1 MARGSRRTIA
11 RCVVWLAGIASL
23 CGIAAQPAGAASD
36 TFVPVEVCQT
46 SVRSVVV
53 ETKLGRACIRYA
65 ASRGVQGAP
74 LAIMSFHGDRDARA
88 EAKKDF
94 QAIELERLKTAQ
106 QYADT
111 YGWPWVM
118 IARPGV
124 YGSSGDHRA
133 RRELLE
139 FLALDAAVS
148 AIKSRYGVQQ
158 LALMGHSGG
167 ATAVGAMLTLG
178 RDDMVCAVMTSG
190 AFSLLE
196 RQERRS
202 VAAGRKLTNADHD
215 YDPLDHVR
223 GIRPAPNRRIIVAGD
238 PRDTNTHFDLQKLF
252 AERVRAAGHGVELVE
267 LRGVAP
273 TYHNV
278 GTQGLKLAAA
288 CASESANKNL

>member
-1 MARGSRRTIA
+1 VRAIPRLACIA
-11 RCVVWLAGIASL
+11 LLS
-23 CGIAAQPAGAASD
+23 GIAAGDATSASE

-46 SVRSVVV
+46 SARAVVV

-65 ASRGVQGAP
+65 ASANVQGAP
-74 LAIMSFHGDRDARA
+74 LAIMSLHGDRDARA
-88 EAKKDF
+88 EVKKDF
-94 QAIELERLKTAQ
+94 AVIERERLKTAR

-124 YGSSGDHRA
+124 YGSSGDHRE

-148 AIKSRYGVQQ
+148 AIKARYGIKQ

-178 RDDMVCAVMTSG
+178 RDDVACAVMTSG

-202 VAAGRKLTNADHD
+202 AAAGRKLTTADND
-215 YDPLDHVR
+215 YDPLDHIR

-267 LRGVAP
+267 LKGVAP
-273 TYHNV
+273 SFHNI
-278 GTQGLKLAAA
+278 GTQGLKLVAG
-288 CASESANKNL
+288 CADERTKR